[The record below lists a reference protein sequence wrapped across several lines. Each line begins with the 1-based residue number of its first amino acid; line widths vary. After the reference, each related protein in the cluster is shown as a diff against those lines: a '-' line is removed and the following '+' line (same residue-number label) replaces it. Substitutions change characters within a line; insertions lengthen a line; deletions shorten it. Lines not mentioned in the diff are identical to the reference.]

1 MARVYCYE
9 QLGYRVITKSRDWIL
24 CRIPYFWGDGK
35 MASAVT
41 KFDSALIWQVVIATW
56 LKIRKR
62 KKYSFNRGIIMLYFG
77 ENTQVPLYPF
87 LRNHGILY
95 AMC

>member
-9 QLGYRVITKSRDWIL
+9 QLGYRVITISRDWIL

-56 LKIRKR
+56 LKYEKE
-62 KKYSFNRGIIMLYFG
+62 KN
-77 ENTQVPLYPF
+77 
-87 LRNHGILY
+87 ILSTEG
-95 AMC
+95 